1 MADLSK
7 YICTNPFKYTEITVN
22 SQHMCCNEWMSIDIN
37 TGKGLLDS
45 WNSDLA
51 NQARESMLDST
62 FKFCNVDKCP
72 HLSKA
77 AYRDKPSGPVI
88 KKTKEVVE
96 QLKNH
101 KLPNSLKIVF
111 DNACNLACP
120 SCRVDFIRNSP
131 EIYNKSKD
139 ILKQMDESY
148 GKELKFISLSGYGD
162 PFYSTALF
170 EWMCNFD
177 SKNYPNLEVVNLH
190 TNGML
195 WNKYNWDKM
204 KNIHPY
210 ATSAE
215 ISIDAATP
223 DTYHIVRKGGKWD
236 LLIKNLEFIST
247 IDTLKTLN
255 FSFVVQDINYK
266 EIVLFYELIVSM
278 FKRHK
283 NVSIHYYK
291 ILDWGILP
299 NSTYKEYAVWE
310 PTHPNFNDLINYV
323 RKLDSKN
330 DDRVF
335 HNLHNLTNDTYVI

>member
-1 MADLSK
+1 MTDLSK

-22 SQHMCCNEWMSIDIN
+22 GQHMCCNEWMNIDIE
-37 TGKGLLDS
+37 TGKGLLKN

-51 NQARESMLDST
+51 NQARESMLDGS
-62 FKFCNVDKCP
+62 FKFCNKDKCP
-72 HLSKA
+72 HLSKVV
-77 AYRDKPSGPVI
+77 YKDKPSGPI
-88 KKTKEVVE
+88 IRKTEDVVE
-96 QLKNH
+96 SLQAQV
-101 KLPNSLKIVF
+101 LPDSLKIVF

-131 EIYNKSKD
+131 SIYAKTKS
-139 ILKQMDESY
+139 ILDQMDESY

-177 SKNYPNLEVVNLH
+177 SEKYPKMDVVNIH

-195 WNKYNWDKM
+195 WNEHNWEKM
-204 KNIHPY
+204 KKIHPY
-210 ATSAE
+210 VKSAE

-223 DTYHIVRKGGKWD
+223 ETYHIVRKGGKWD

-247 IDTLKTLN
+247 IESINNLN
-255 FSFVVQDINYK
+255 FSFVVQSINYK
-266 EIVLFYELIVSM
+266 EIVLFYELITKL
-278 FKRHK
+278 FNGR
-283 NVSIHYYK
+283 NISIHYYK

-299 NSTYKEYAVWE
+299 NDTYSEYAVWE
-310 PTHPNFNDLINYV
+310 PNHPNYTDLISYV

-330 DDRVF
+330 DDRVY
-335 HNLHNLTNDTYVI
+335 HNLHNLSKDTYAI